1 MKLGLEFFRS
11 KVAQRIF
18 LLFISSALIP
28 VAILAII
35 HYRIVITEI
44 YRQDQ
49 RQIHEISKS
58 YLMDINQRLML
69 VREDME
75 MIASLSTSESL
86 AVLQSLPEKFSDRF
100 QKRLKGLVIET
111 DKGDRELLM
120 GSSFEPPELNPV
132 EEERII
138 SGEFLIKTE
147 YHPENQSH
155 IFMSMALN
163 PERKKGG
170 ILWADVNPNFLWFE
184 GTDYP
189 LPAYTDLS
197 ILNQSNNPLLSTL
210 DPPLSF
216 SEEAILQM
224 AEGYTSQFEWMHSG
238 KTYLADYRPVALTD
252 YRPVSLKNQYPAENW
267 KIVLS
272 MNKDKIV
279 PFTVRFLKILFP
291 LVILASFW
299 LVLFLST
306 IQIRK
311 SLIPLEKIK
320 EGTQRIANRDFD
332 TRVKVTSR
340 DEFEEV
346 AESFNAMARQLGRQ
360 FKTLTTM
367 VEIDRAILSV
377 LDTDKIVNTVLTR
390 MSEVFPS
397 KSVSMAV
404 IDTNPGDTAQTYI
417 REGKSDKVKP
427 TEKIQISPEELQMLR
442 NNPETLMIKKDEN
455 LPRYLVPLTK
465 RGIKSFLVLPIF
477 LKLRLAGIISFGYA
491 KQPRLSQE
499 DLDQARQL
507 ADQVAVAFSNARLIE
522 ELNELNWGTLTAL
535 ARAIDAKS
543 PWTAGHSEQSTKLAV
558 RIGEAM
564 KLSHEDIDDLNRGGL
579 LHDIGKLGIPIN
591 ILDKPGKLTFEET
604 KTMQKHV
611 RLGARILEPITAYEK
626 IIPIVLQH
634 HERFNGKG
642 YPDGLKGDSIN
653 LSARIFAV
661 ADSYEAMT
669 ADRPY
674 RKAFD
679 RNSAMGIIKE
689 NSGSDFD
696 PHVVNAFLEVMDQEA
711 QQ

>member
-11 KVAQRIF
+11 KVSQRIF

-28 VAILAII
+28 IAILAII
-35 HYRIVITEI
+35 HYTIVIREI
-44 YRQDQ
+44 YSQNQ
-49 RQIHEISKS
+49 QQIHELCKS
-58 YLMDINQRLML
+58 YLMEINQRLML
-69 VREDME
+69 VREDIE
-75 MIASLSTSESL
+75 MIASLYSSESR
-86 AVLQSLPEKFSDRF
+86 AVLQSLPEEFSDRL
-100 QKRLKGLVIET
+100 QKRLNGLVIDT
-111 DKGDRELLM
+111 DKGNRELLK
-120 GSSFEPPELNPV
+120 GSSFDPPELTPS
-132 EEERII
+132 EKERII
-138 SGEFLIKTE
+138 SGELFIRAE

-163 PERKKGG
+163 PEIKKGG
-170 ILWADVNPNFLWFE
+170 ILWADVDPDFLWFM
-184 GTDYP
+184 GTDYS

-197 ILNQSNNPLLSTL
+197 ILDQSNNPLLSTL
-210 DPPLSF
+210 DPPLAF
-216 SEEAILQM
+216 SEEATLQM
-224 AEGYTSQFEWMHSG
+224 TEGYSSQFEWMHSG
-238 KTYLADYRPVALTD
+238 KTYLADYRPI
-252 YRPVSLKNQYPAENW
+252 SLKNNYLAENW

-272 MNKDKIV
+272 MNKDRMFAFQEYFKKI
-279 PFTVRFLKILFP
+279 FP
-291 LVILASFW
+291 LIILASLW
-299 LVLFLST
+299 LVLFLSI

-320 EGTQRIANRDFD
+320 EGTKRIANRDFD
-332 TRVKVTSR
+332 SRVKVTSR

-377 LDTDKIVNTVLTR
+377 LDTEKIVNTVLTR
-390 MSEVFPS
+390 MGEVFPS

-404 IDTNPGDTAQTYI
+404 IDSNPGDTAQTYI

-427 TEKIQISPEELQMLR
+427 IEKVQINPEELQMLR
-442 NNPETLMIKKDEN
+442 KNPETLMIKKDEN
-455 LPRYLVPLTK
+455 LPRYLAPMTK
-465 RGIKSFLVLPIF
+465 YGIKSFLVLPIF

-491 KQPRLSQE
+491 KQPKLSQE

-543 PWTAGHSEQSTKLAV
+543 PWTAGHSERGTKLAV
-558 RIGEAM
+558 RIGESM

-579 LHDIGKLGIPIN
+579 LHDIGKLGIPPD
-591 ILDKPGKLTFEET
+591 ILDKPGKLTSEET

-689 NSGSDFD
+689 NAGHDFD
-696 PHVVNAFLEVMDQEA
+696 PHVVKAFLKVMDQEA

>member
-28 VAILAII
+28 VVILAII
-35 HYRIVITEI
+35 HYKIVIREI
-44 YRQDQ
+44 YSQNQ
-49 RQIHEISKS
+49 QQIHEISKS

-69 VREDME
+69 VRDDME
-75 MIASLSTSESL
+75 MFASLYSFESR
-86 AVLQSLPEKFSDRF
+86 AVLQSLPEEFSDRL
-100 QKRLKGLVIET
+100 QKRLNGLVIDT
-111 DKGDRELLM
+111 DKGNLELLI
-120 GSSFEPPELNPV
+120 GSSFDPPELTQS
-132 EEERII
+132 EKERII
-138 SGEFLIKTE
+138 SGELLIRTE

-163 PERKKGG
+163 PESKKGR
-170 ILWADVNPNFLWFE
+170 ILWADVNPDFLWFM

-189 LPAYTDLS
+189 LPASTDLS
-197 ILNQSNNPLLSTL
+197 ILDQSNNPLLSTL
-210 DPPLSF
+210 DPPLAF
-216 SEEAILQM
+216 SEEATLQM
-224 AEGYTSQFEWMHSG
+224 TEGYASQFEWMHLG
-238 KTYLADYRPVALTD
+238 KTYLAA
-252 YRPVSLKNQYPAENW
+252 YRPVSLKNQYLAENW

-272 MNKDKIV
+272 MNKDRMFAFSDTFKI
-279 PFTVRFLKILFP
+279 IFP
-291 LVILASFW
+291 LIILASLW

-320 EGTQRIANRDFD
+320 EGTKRIANRDFD
-332 TRVKVTSR
+332 SRVKVTSR

-377 LDTDKIVNTVLTR
+377 LDKEKIVKTVLTR

-404 IDTNPGDTAQTYI
+404 IDSNPGDTAQTYI

-427 TEKIQISPEELQMLR
+427 TEKVQISPEDLQMLR

-491 KQPRLSQE
+491 KQPKLSQE

-522 ELNELNWGTLTAL
+522 ELNELNLGTLTAL

-558 RIGEAM
+558 RIGDAM

-579 LHDIGKLGIPIN
+579 LHDIGKLGIPID

-696 PHVVNAFLEVMDQEA
+696 PHVVNAFLKVMDQEA
-711 QQ
+711 RQ